1 MLGKHVI
8 LDVHTDSDLLTNKDA
23 MCKILSD
30 AAIEVGCTVLFVEGH
45 VFTPLN
51 GYTAVIGLAES
62 HMSIHT
68 WPEEGKA
75 AVDVYTCGD
84 CNPKIGCDIIIQQ
97 LYATN
102 HTLSYIERQ
111 KIVYLNL

>member
-8 LDVHTDSDLLTNKDA
+8 LDIHTDSNLLTNKDA

-30 AAIEVGCTVLFVEGH
+30 AAIGVGCTVLFVEGH

-62 HMSIHT
+62 HISIHT
-68 WPEEGKA
+68 WPEHNCCAIDIFMCGECNSETA
-75 AVDVYTCGD
+75 A
-84 CNPKIGCDIIIQQ
+84 DII
-97 LYATN
+97 LTKMNATDY
-102 HTLSYIERQ
+102 TKKVIER
-111 KIVYLNL
+111 L